1 MLENDLGARL
11 LSAMTHGKKGIVV
24 ALAGGR
30 QFQHRLVSMG
40 INVGCEIEVL
50 HSSNG
55 RGGPTLVAT
64 GESRLAVGHGMADKI
79 LVAVDP
85 E

>member
-1 MLENDLGARL
+1 MMEDSGIRP
-11 LSAMTHGKKGIVV
+11 LSTIAAGKKGMVV
-24 ALAGGR
+24 ALMGGW
-30 QFQHRLVSMG
+30 QFQNRLVSMG
-40 INVGCEIEVL
+40 INVGCEIEIVY
-50 HSSNG
+50 SSNG

-64 GESRLAVGHGMADKI
+64 GETRLAVGHGMADKI

>member
-1 MLENDLGARL
+1 MMENSGPRP
-11 LSAMTHGKKGIVV
+11 LSTIATGKKGMVV
-24 ALAGGR
+24 ALMGGR
-30 QFQHRLVSMG
+30 QFQNRLVSMG
-40 INVGCEIEVL
+40 MNVGCEIEIV

-64 GESRLAVGHGMADKI
+64 GETRLAVGHGMADKI

>member
-1 MLENDLGARL
+1 MEDSGTRP
-11 LSAMTHGKKGIVV
+11 LSTIAAGKKGMVI

-30 QFQHRLVSMG
+30 QFQDRLVSMG
-40 INVGCEIEVL
+40 LNVGCEIEVV

-55 RGGPTLVAT
+55 RCGPTLVAT
-64 GESRLAVGHGMADKI
+64 GETRLAVGHGMADKI

-85 E
+85 D